1 MKFFKFKN
9 RYMREREKD
18 PLILPSTVLEG
29 VKKGRK
35 IGTQSNV
42 QQAREEGFF
51 SLQDG
56 TKKGKVR
63 SFFSQFIINSCCGR
77 WV

>member
-1 MKFFKFKN
+1 MKFFKLKN
-9 RYMREREKD
+9 RYIRERKD
-18 PLILPSTVLEG
+18 PIIPPSTVLEG

-42 QQAREEGFF
+42 QQAREGFF

-56 TKKGKVR
+56 KKKEK
-63 SFFSQFIINSCCGR
+63 
-77 WV
+77 